1 MGYLCQ
7 ECKSNNNGWCT
18 VRKCNGL
25 KKLNITNCDTYED
38 KNIVKFTN
46 GNKIEQIKGEW
57 IAKGNRSK
65 IIEFIGNEEVFDD
78 NSEAYRTLGK
88 RQMLWNIQMQ
98 VVAIN
103 KDVPKEERYDALV
116 ECLKSFA
123 KMQEFEES
131 LYNVDKIIDSVIDSD
146 MIEQSKYINKI
157 I

>member
-25 KKLNITNCDTYED
+25 KKLNITSCDTYED

-57 IAKGNRSK
+57 IARGNRSK

-78 NSEAYRTLGK
+78 NSKAYRALGK

-103 KDVPKEERYDALV
+103 KDVPKEERYDVLV
-116 ECLKSFA
+116 KCLKSFA